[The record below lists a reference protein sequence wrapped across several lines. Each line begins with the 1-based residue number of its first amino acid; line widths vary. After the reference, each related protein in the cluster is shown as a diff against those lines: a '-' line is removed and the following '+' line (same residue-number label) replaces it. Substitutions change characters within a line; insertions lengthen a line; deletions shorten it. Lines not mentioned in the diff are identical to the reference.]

1 MKLKWTY
8 DKCKEEALKYSSKIE
23 FKSNCSSAYQVAR
36 VNNWLNDICSHMI
49 IIGHKY
55 KRCIY
60 SFEFSNNY
68 VYIGLTY
75 NINKRKNEHFTD
87 KNSQV
92 YKYFQKIKI
101 LPKFNQLTDYLD
113 LEIAR
118 QEEDN
123 YIQKYLND
131 GWNILNKNK
140 AGVIG
145 SSKIFYTKEKCQE
158 LALNYSKSSDFA
170 KKFGSYLT
178 QIKENSVE
186 KLAILKN
193 NKVEAVMISKEEFE
207 KMSEALKLVEK
218 QQFLSS
224 VENGL
229 EDIKKGKTKPISQ
242 LWDELDD

>member
-8 DKCKEEALKYSSKIE
+8 DKCKEEALKYSTKIE

-36 VNNWLNDICSHMI
+36 INNWLNDICSHMI
-49 IIGHKY
+49 LIGHKY

-68 VYIGLTY
+68 VYVGLTY

-101 LPKFNQLTDYLD
+101 IPKFNQLTDYLD

-123 YIQKYLND
+123 FIQKYLKD

-158 LALNYSKSSDFA
+158 IALNYSKSSDFA
-170 KKFGSYLT
+170 KNHPSAYSAAKKHNWLNDIYSHMKKINHSPGYWT
-178 QIKENSVE
+178 KENCH
-186 KLAILKN
+186 I
-193 NKVEAVMISKEEFE
+193 
-207 KMSEALKLVEK
+207 EALKYKTRTEYAKNNMTSYNKARKEK
-218 QQFLSS
+218 WL
-224 VENGL
+224 N
-229 EDIKKGKTKPISQ
+229 DICDHM
-242 LWDELDD
+242 L